1 VDTPKLLETPNTVP
15 YPIIY
20 DQRRLSPKINF
31 LNFMVPTPTEK
42 WVDKH
47 NPEKIEPKIEQN
59 PIINAMIRAKIHH
72 IWCIFRKSSEIA

>member
-1 VDTPKLLETPNTVP
+1 MRVSESLG
-15 YPIIY
+15 
-20 DQRRLSPKINF
+20 
-31 LNFMVPTPTEK
+31 VPTPTEK